1 MPSKSWQALL
11 DDAGDTGYE
20 PLPEGDYDF
29 VVEKAEAKR
38 ASTGKDM
45 FVCTFQITGGAYNNR
60 RVWHNFVVNP
70 DNPNAMAIFFR
81 NMNVL
86 GLNAEYFRQGP
97 SDAHVAEALRN
108 RRFRGHVKQR
118 QWNGETKNEV
128 DRFFTAGGLT
138 PGAPV
143 NPAASLP
150 QVAAPPAPSAPAP
163 APAPAPVP
171 AAAPPAP
178 APAPAAAAPAPAPVV
193 QPEAPAAPP
202 VADLP
207 VVPGINDLIPAG
219 AGAGAPTNDG
229 EAAQAA
235 GIVPPPPPFAFAP
248 VNNEVC
254 D

>member
-1 MPSKSWQALL
+1 MPSKSWQQLL

-45 FVCTFQITGGAYNNR
+45 FVCTFQITGGAFNNR

-86 GLNAEYFRQGP
+86 GLNAEYFKQGP

-138 PGAPV
+138 AGAPV

-150 QVAAPPAPSAPAP
+150 QVAAPPAPVAPAP

-171 AAAPPAP
+171 AAAAPAP
-178 APAPAAAAPAPAPVV
+178 APAPAPSAPAPAPVV
-193 QPEAPAAPP
+193 QAEVPSAPPAPAAPP
-202 VADLP
+202 AAP
-207 VVPGINDLIPAG
+207 NDLAAQAFAG
-219 AGAGAPTNDG
+219 AVQAAAPASEG

-235 GIVPPPPPFAFAP
+235 GMTPPPPPF
-248 VNNEVC
+248 
-254 D
+254 

>member
-1 MPSKSWQALL
+1 MYEAGERVQGRLPGVIDNPNIENMINTSSVPSRSPSQQSQPHRKARPPMPSKSWQQLL

-20 PLPEGDYDF
+20 PLPEADYDF

-45 FVCTFQITGGAYNNR
+45 FVCTFKIENGAYNNR

-138 PGAPV
+138 AGTPV

-150 QVAAPPAPSAPAP
+150 AGLSASGP
-163 APAPAPVP
+163 
-171 AAAPPAP
+171 
-178 APAPAAAAPAPAPVV
+178 AAPAPLRLRLR
-193 QPEAPAAPP
+193 
-202 VADLP
+202 LP
-207 VVPGINDLIPAG
+207 SGRG
-219 AGAGAPTNDG
+219 RTSGSGSG
-229 EAAQAA
+229 R
-235 GIVPPPPPFAFAP
+235 
-248 VNNEVC
+248 
-254 D
+254 